1 MDING
6 TVLINEVDR
15 FEYEVSFFKLL
26 NDSFLFDHFEEL
38 FEKDALSDMNQS
50 ISEGRWILDE
60 VLCFYNIT
68 MFRTGA

>member
-15 FEYEVSFFKLL
+15 FEYKVSFFKLS
-26 NDSFLFDHFEEL
+26 NDSFLFDNFEEL

-60 VLCFYNIT
+60 VLCFYI
-68 MFRTGA
+68 